1 MDYLT
6 LDGFTFEG
14 TRGDA
19 ISISGSHNT
28 VTNCVIKNIAGTAM
42 YINGYENLIQSN
54 EITRTG
60 RAGIHVTGGDTE
72 TLTPGNNRVD
82 NNYIHDWSEIYQT
95 YQPAV
100 TLSGVGNICSHNE
113 ICDSPHEAITYSGNN
128 HIIEYNKI
136 SRVCK
141 LSSDAAAI
149 YAGLSWTWYG
159 NVIRYNLI
167 EDLGTDGYI
176 PSGIYWDDGL
186 SGQTAYGNLLLNVP
200 GFSFQIG
207 GGRDHTVYNN
217 LAVNM
222 TGNNVVMWNYDSR
235 SIDAIVNG
243 DWFTAALEG
252 STLWNDLNGSP
263 WQTDVWKNAFPQ
275 MTRFSS
281 DFSDTDNPDFVPNPA
296 YSKFNGNVFFG
307 THSEEETY
315 AWLSKAAQKYS
326 DLSGNAVY
334 NAAEFS
340 ADELFVSPGTG
351 DFRIKENSPIR
362 EIIPDFEDLPV
373 SEMGR
378 YTIEK

>member
-1 MDYLT
+1 MLGSLSDDAKEHVYCIDLTSLGLTSDDWGVIHAIGSFTSASQYDGDYV
-6 LDGFTFEG
+6 G
-14 TRGDA
+14 
-19 ISISGSHNT
+19 
-28 VTNCVIKNIAGTAM
+28 V
-42 YINGYENLIQSN
+42 
-54 EITRTG
+54 
-60 RAGIHVTGGDTE
+60 
-72 TLTPGNNRVD
+72 
-82 NNYIHDWSEIYQT
+82 IYQT

-100 TLSGVGNICSHNE
+100 TLNGVGNICSHNE

-141 LSSDAAAI
+141 QSSDAAAI

-167 EDLGTDGYI
+167 EDLGSDGYI

-235 SIDAIVNG
+235 SIDGIVND

-252 STLWNDLNGSP
+252 STLWNDLSESP

-340 ADELFVSPGTG
+340 ADDFFVSPGNG

-378 YTIEK
+378 YSIGK